1 MAYFLGMAAHYF
13 SELIAFYLPKIP
25 SILILSTFGI
35 GLAQTKFVKKLNGSH
50 NLGLYMVYL
59 FLAVIGAYCEFDAVY
74 QLKNIGI
81 VLLLFTSLAVL
92 FHGLVI
98 IYLVGFFIVIGI

>member
-1 MAYFLGMAAHYF
+1 
-13 SELIAFYLPKIP
+13 
-25 SILILSTFGI
+25 
-35 GLAQTKFVKKLNGSH
+35 
-50 NLGLYMVYL
+50 MVYL

-98 IYLVGFFIVIGI
+98 IVVGNFFYRDWHMIAIASQANVGGSASAIALAETFDRKDLILPSILIGTLGNAIGTYLGFFVIYIL